1 MHISQIFRTFA
12 ALFMRRHMNEI
23 HSYIQHA
30 TKVAIFTHQSPD
42 GDAMGSSLAMYHYV
56 RSLGKTARVIVPNA
70 FPDFL
75 AWMPGADTVWQY
87 DTQKQQADSYLAE
100 VDLVICTDFNDPKRI
115 GEVGDRMVEMDCPIV
130 LIDHH
135 LNPTD
140 FADFIVSVP
149 EASST
154 CELVWEVIGDRLE
167 VRGDR
172 LEARDIATCVYT
184 GLMTDTGNFSYNSN
198 RPQIYPMIA
207 QLIEAGVDKDAIYN
221 AVFNQYSVDRM
232 KMVGYCLYQKMR
244 VFPENHAALIYL
256 NRKELYRFN
265 FQKGDAEGIVN
276 MPMQSKDIYYS
287 VFMREDKATPDE
299 MAKNGGIKTKI
310 KLSFRSQGDRPVN
323 VFASEVFNGGGHAN
337 AAGGEYYGPLAEA
350 VQLFLDNYQ
359 KYFTK

>member
-1 MHISQIFRTFA
+1 M
-12 ALFMRRHMNEI
+12 L
-23 HSYIQHA
+23 
-30 TKVAIFTHQSPD
+30 
-42 GDAMGSSLAMYHYV
+42 
-56 RSLGKTARVIVPNA
+56 
-70 FPDFL
+70 
-75 AWMPGADTVWQY
+75 
-87 DTQKQQADSYLAE
+87 
-100 VDLVICTDFNDPKRI
+100 
-115 GEVGDRMVEMDCPIV
+115 EMDCPKV

-167 VRGDR
+167 VKGER

-276 MPMQSKDIYYS
+276 MPMQSKDIHYS